1 VEALNRDSSRA
12 FSLALLLCYY
22 NQAVRGTMNERKPG
36 VWTLR
41 VFIGRNAGGSPVQVS
56 RTCRGSKREAET
68 ALAKYVAELSEG
80 KPAPE
85 GMGVTVGFLL
95 DEWTALGKQRGWT
108 PYTEHRYR
116 SYVERRI
123 RPALGSL
130 KLTKFG
136 PEHCDRF
143 YANLLADGLSPT
155 TVRHVHAI
163 LASACELAVDW
174 GWLQRNP
181 AKRAH
186 PPSRARA
193 ETRSPSAEEVTRI
206 VDAAQ
211 KLDAMKAVLLVVA
224 AITGA
229 RRGEL
234 CALKWSDVNWERRTL
249 TIARSLTITPDV
261 TIEGT
266 TKTKKSRTISLGA
279 MAVEHLKAH
288 LGRCSD
294 LAITGGVLFSTD
306 AYIFS
311 TALDGTVPVKPDSL
325 TQFHVRLMKKLGMD
339 YRFHELR
346 HFMATSMAA
355 SGVGIRT
362 IAGRLGHAD
371 PALTLRTYSH
381 WLESADRDA
390 ADAVE
395 NVLGGARPI

>member
-1 VEALNRDSSRA
+1 
-12 FSLALLLCYY
+12 
-22 NQAVRGTMNERKPG
+22 MNERKPG

-41 VFIGRNAGGSPVQVS
+41 VFIGRDAGGRPVQVS
-56 RTCRGSKREAET
+56 RTCRGFKREAET
-68 ALAKYVAELSEG
+68 ALAKYVAELSES
-80 KPAPE
+80 KPALE
-85 GMGVTVGFLL
+85 GVGATVGQLL
-95 DEWTALGKQRGWT
+95 DEWVQVGKQRGWT

-116 SYVERRI
+116 SYVEGRI
-123 RPALGSL
+123 RPALGSV

-143 YANLLADGLSPT
+143 YAALLAEELSPT

-174 GWLQRNP
+174 GWLARNP

-193 ETRSPSAEEVTRI
+193 ETRAPTVDEITRI
-206 VDAAQ
+206 VNAAQ
-211 KLDAMKAVLLVVA
+211 QLDPVKAVLLVVA
-224 AITGA
+224 AMTGA

-234 CALKWSDVNWERRTL
+234 CALKWSDVDWERRTL
-249 TIARSLTITPDV
+249 TIARSLSITPDV
-261 TIEGT
+261 TVEGT

-279 MAVEHLKAH
+279 MGMETLRTHRE
-288 LGRCSD
+288 RCSD
-294 LAITGGVLFSTD
+294 VARSVGIELPD
-306 AYIFS
+306 EAYIFS
-311 TALDGTVPVKPDSL
+311 TSLAGSVPVKPDSL

-371 PALTLRTYSH
+371 PALTLRTYAH
-381 WLESADRDA
+381 WLETADRDA
-390 ADAVE
+390 ADVVE
-395 NVLGGARPI
+395 NVLGGALPG

>member
-1 VEALNRDSSRA
+1 
-12 FSLALLLCYY
+12 
-22 NQAVRGTMNERKPG
+22 MNERKPG

-41 VFIGRNAGGSPVQVS
+41 VFVGRDAGGRPVQVS
-56 RTCRGSKREAET
+56 RTCRGSKREAQT

-80 KPAPE
+80 KPALE
-85 GMGVTVGFLL
+85 GRGATVGQLL
-95 DEWTALGKQRGWT
+95 DEWTALGRQRGWT

-116 SYVERRI
+116 SYVEGRI
-123 RPALGSL
+123 RPELGGI

-143 YANLLADGLSPT
+143 YASLLAEGLSPT
-155 TVRHVHAI
+155 TVRHIHAI

-181 AKRAH
+181 VKRPH

-193 ETRSPSAEEVTRI
+193 ETRAPSAEEITRI
-206 VDAAQ
+206 VNAAQ
-211 KLDAMKAVLLVVA
+211 KLDPVKAVLLVVA
-224 AITGA
+224 AMTGA

-234 CALKWSDVNWERRTL
+234 CALKWSDVDWDRRTL

-261 TIEGT
+261 TVEGT

-279 MAVEHLKAH
+279 MAVEHLKIH
-288 LGRCSD
+288 RERSSD
-294 LAITGGVLFSTD
+294 LARAGGVRLSTD
-306 AYIFS
+306 AYVFS
-311 TALDGTVPVKPDSL
+311 SSLDGSVPVKPDSL

-381 WLESADRDA
+381 WLETADRDP

-395 NVLGGARPI
+395 NVLGGAMPTSNTAQRMGPDSPASAHGC

>member
-1 VEALNRDSSRA
+1 M
-12 FSLALLLCYY
+12 
-22 NQAVRGTMNERKPG
+22 RGTMYERRPG

-41 VFIGRNAGGSPVQVS
+41 VYVGRDAGGRPVQVS
-56 RTCRGSKREAET
+56 RTLRGPKREAET
-68 ALAKYVAELSEG
+68 ALAKYVAELSEA
-80 KPAPE
+80 KPAQD
-85 GMGVTVGFLL
+85 GLGASVGQLL
-95 DEWTALGKQRGWT
+95 DEWVQVGKQRGWT

-116 SYVERRI
+116 NYVEGRI
-123 RPALGSL
+123 RPVLGGV

-136 PEHCDRF
+136 PENCDHF
-143 YANLLADGLSPT
+143 YAALLAEGLSPT

-181 AKRAH
+181 VKRAH
-186 PPSRARA
+186 PPSRARP
-193 ETRSPSAEEVTRI
+193 ETRAPSAEEITRI

-211 KLDAMKAVLLVVA
+211 QLDPMKAVLLVVA
-224 AITGA
+224 AMTGA

-234 CALKWSDVNWERRTL
+234 CALKWSDVDWERRTL

-279 MAVEHLKAH
+279 MGVEQLRTHRE
-288 LGRCSD
+288 RCSD
-294 LAITGGVLFSTD
+294 LARSGGIELLND

-311 TALDGTVPVKPDSL
+311 TSLDGLVPVKPDSL
-325 TQFHVRLMKKLGMD
+325 TQFHVRLMAKLGMD

-371 PALTLRTYSH
+371 PALTLRTYAH
-381 WLESADRDA
+381 WLETADREA

-395 NVLGGARPI
+395 SVLGSAMSS

>member
-1 VEALNRDSSRA
+1 
-12 FSLALLLCYY
+12 
-22 NQAVRGTMNERKPG
+22 MNERKPG

-41 VFIGRNAGGSPVQVS
+41 VFVGRDVVGRPVQVS
-56 RTCRGSKREAET
+56 RTCRGSKREAQV
-68 ALAKYVAELSEG
+68 ALARYVAELSEG
-80 KPAPE
+80 KPALE
-85 GMGVTVGFLL
+85 GVGATVGHLL
-95 DEWTALGKQRGWT
+95 DEWTALGQQRGWT

-116 SYVERRI
+116 SYVEGRI

-143 YANLLADGLSPT
+143 YASLLAEGLSPT
-155 TVRHVHAI
+155 TVRHIHAI
-163 LASACELAVDW
+163 VASACELAVDW
-174 GWLQRNP
+174 GWLSRNP

-193 ETRSPSAEEVTRI
+193 ETRAPSAEEVTRI
-206 VDAAQ
+206 VNAAQ
-211 KLDAMKAVLLVVA
+211 ELDPVKGVLLVVA
-224 AITGA
+224 AMTGA

-234 CALKWSDVNWERRTL
+234 CALRWSDIDWGRRTL
-249 TIARSLTITPDV
+249 TIARSLTVTPDV
-261 TIEGT
+261 IVEGT

-279 MAVEHLKAH
+279 MAIEHLKVH
-288 LGRCSD
+288 RQRCSD
-294 LAITGGVLFSTD
+294 LARTGGVVLSTGAYVFST
-306 AYIFS
+306 S
-311 TALDGTVPVKPDSL
+311 LDGSVPVKPDSL

-381 WLESADRDA
+381 WLETADRDA

-395 NVLGGARPI
+395 NVLGGAMPT

>member
-1 VEALNRDSSRA
+1 L
-12 FSLALLLCYY
+12 
-22 NQAVRGTMNERKPG
+22 NERKPG

-41 VFIGRNAGGSPVQVS
+41 VFVGRDVGGRPVQVS
-56 RTCRGSKREAET
+56 QTCRGSKREAQV
-68 ALAKYVAELSEG
+68 ALAKYVAELSAG
-80 KPAPE
+80 KPALE
-85 GMGVTVGFLL
+85 GVGATVGHLL

-116 SYVERRI
+116 SYVEGRI
-123 RPALGSL
+123 RPALGSV

-143 YANLLADGLSPT
+143 YATLLAEGLGPT
-155 TVRHVHAI
+155 TVRHIHAI
-163 LASACELAVDW
+163 LASSCELAVDW

-206 VDAAQ
+206 VNAA
-211 KLDAMKAVLLVVA
+211 KELDPVKAVLLVIA
-224 AITGA
+224 AMTGA

-234 CALKWSDVNWERRTL
+234 CALKWGDINWERRTL

-261 TIEGT
+261 TVEGT

-288 LGRCSD
+288 NERCKD
-294 LAITGGVLFSTD
+294 LAHAAEVDLSAHAYVFSTSLEGMD
-306 AYIFS
+306 
-311 TALDGTVPVKPDSL
+311 PVKPDSL

-371 PALTLRTYSH
+371 PALTLRTYAH
-381 WLESADRDA
+381 WLETADRDA

-395 NVLGGARPI
+395 NVLGGALPT

>member
-1 VEALNRDSSRA
+1 MGIDQGLFLVR
-12 FSLALLLCYY
+12 YY
-22 NQAVRGTMNERKPG
+22 PVTTNAAVRGTMNERRPG

-41 VFIGRNAGGSPVQVS
+41 VFIGRDACGRPVQVS

-80 KPAPE
+80 KPALE
-85 GMGVTVGFLL
+85 GMGATVGQLL
-95 DEWTALGKQRGWT
+95 DEWVQVGKQRGWT

-116 SYVERRI
+116 SYLDRRI
-123 RPALGSL
+123 RPALGSV
-130 KLTKFG
+130 KLSRFG

-143 YANLLADGLSPT
+143 YAALLAEELSPT

-174 GWLQRNP
+174 GWLARNP

-193 ETRSPSAEEVTRI
+193 ETRVPTVEEITRI

-211 KLDAMKAVLLVVA
+211 QLDPVKAVLLVVA

-234 CALKWSDVNWERRTL
+234 CALKWSDVDWERWTL
-249 TIARSLTITPDV
+249 TIARSLTITPNV
-261 TIEGT
+261 TVEGT

-279 MAVEHLKAH
+279 MGMENLRTHRE
-288 LGRCSD
+288 RCSD
-294 LAITGGVLFSTD
+294 LARSVGNELPD
-306 AYIFS
+306 EACIFS
-311 TALDGTVPVKPDSL
+311 TSLAGSVPVKPDSL
-325 TQFHVRLMKKLGMD
+325 TQFHVRLMRELGMD

-371 PALTLRTYSH
+371 PALTLRTHAH
-381 WLESADRDA
+381 WLETADRDA
-390 ADAVE
+390 ADVVE
-395 NVLGGARPI
+395 NVLGGAMPG

>member
-1 VEALNRDSSRA
+1 L
-12 FSLALLLCYY
+12 
-22 NQAVRGTMNERKPG
+22 GG
-36 VWTLR
+36 V
-41 VFIGRNAGGSPVQVS
+41 
-56 RTCRGSKREAET
+56 
-68 ALAKYVAELSEG
+68 
-80 KPAPE
+80 
-85 GMGVTVGFLL
+85 
-95 DEWTALGKQRGWT
+95 
-108 PYTEHRYR
+108 
-116 SYVERRI
+116 
-123 RPALGSL
+123 

-143 YANLLADGLSPT
+143 YAALLAEGLSPT

-193 ETRSPSAEEVTRI
+193 ETRAPSAEEITRI

-211 KLDAMKAVLLVVA
+211 QLDPVKAVLLVVA
-224 AITGA
+224 AMTGA

-234 CALKWSDVNWERRTL
+234 CALKWSDVDWERRTL

-279 MAVEHLKAH
+279 MGVEHLRAH
-288 LGRCSD
+288 RERCSD
-294 LAITGGVLFSTD
+294 LARSGGIELLND

-311 TALDGTVPVKPDSL
+311 TSLDGLVPVKPDSL
-325 TQFHVRLMKKLGMD
+325 TQFHVRLMAKLGMD

-371 PALTLRTYSH
+371 PALTLRTYAH
-381 WLESADRDA
+381 WLETADREA

-395 NVLGGARPI
+395 SVLASAMPS

>member
-1 VEALNRDSSRA
+1 
-12 FSLALLLCYY
+12 
-22 NQAVRGTMNERKPG
+22 MNDRKPG

-41 VFIGRNAGGSPVQVS
+41 VFIGRDASGRPVQVS

-68 ALAKYVAELSEG
+68 ALAKYVAELSEN
-80 KPAPE
+80 KPALE
-85 GMGVTVGFLL
+85 GVGATVGQLL
-95 DEWTALGKQRGWT
+95 DEWVQVGKQRGWT

-116 SYVERRI
+116 SYLEGRI
-123 RPALGSL
+123 RPALGSV

-143 YANLLADGLSPT
+143 YAALLAEKLSPT

-174 GWLQRNP
+174 GWLARNP

-193 ETRSPSAEEVTRI
+193 ETRAPSVDEITRI

-211 KLDAMKAVLLVVA
+211 QLDPVKAVLLVVA
-224 AITGA
+224 AMTGA

-234 CALKWSDVNWERRTL
+234 CALKWSDVDWERRTL
-249 TIARSLTITPDV
+249 TIARSLSITPDV
-261 TIEGT
+261 TVEGT
-266 TKTKKSRTISLGA
+266 TKAKKSRTISLGA
-279 MAVEHLKAH
+279 MGMETLRTHRE
-288 LGRCSD
+288 RCSD
-294 LAITGGVLFSTD
+294 LARSAGIELPD
-306 AYIFS
+306 EAYIFS
-311 TALDGTVPVKPDSL
+311 TSLAGSVPVKPDSL

-355 SGVGIRT
+355 FGVGIRT

-371 PALTLRTYSH
+371 PALTLRTYAH
-381 WLESADRDA
+381 WLETADREA
-390 ADAVE
+390 ADVVE
-395 NVLGGARPI
+395 NVLGGALPG